1 MKSKFKRILSGI
13 LSTATALS
21 AIPIASAKA
30 EESISSY
37 PYTMF
42 ASSYDEGAI
51 TVNAGNFCVNGNIA
65 TNGTIV
71 SSGNLNINGTSEDDT
86 DESMIYIFDKID
98 NQYFTASNVDAHDED
113 YILDELN
120 ININVPTEVQ
130 GEAALTGNI
139 NINNALKAL
148 EDINLYG
155 EVENTNNSVIF
166 SKYGDVI
173 IDSQNANL
181 NGLIYAPFGNVIINA
196 QNLNLNNVVII
207 AEKIEL
213 TCPNVNANISS
224 IASSFVGTVSDPL
237 DLPYDEWQYMNDEN
251 ENDFPDFIEDFNNW
265 YLLKDTD
272 SDMLPDCI
280 EESISSNP
288 MLTDSGGDNLG
299 DYYEVMVSFTNPVDT
314 DSDDNL
320 ISDDNEDFDNDGL
333 TNFQE
338 YLLSTSPWNNDSD
351 KDTLDDGTEI
361 NTYSTNPLEPDTD
374 FDGLDDADE
383 VALGVLP
390 NVPDTDEDGI
400 LDGDEYYS
408 GYVSQDLTSDDPKVS
423 AVTGVEVELD
433 CKGNADNCVNIEN
446 TYNVDML
453 SSDVVGIVG
462 SPVNIT
468 SSAEFNTATI
478 TFTYD
483 DTLLNNTA
491 EEDMIILWY
500 DREKKE
506 YVMLEDTIVDTV
518 NNTVSCTTT
527 HFSTYLVID
536 REIWLDSWREKIEYS
551 RQPSVI
557 ETAYNIGFVVD
568 VSGSMNS
575 ERLGNAKTALNTF
588 IDAMYE
594 CDDATLVSFNSSGN
608 VVKNFGASKSE
619 LKSAVSALTA
629 SGGTSTNSGL
639 SAVINEMTPHLSA
652 TEKNIIIL
660 ICDGD
665 VENDSTTSGLLQIA
679 KNAEK
684 PINIYTLNVCDADSD
699 ALESIATQ
707 TGGVPYKA
715 ATAAQI
721 ASVMATLQ
729 QSTVSSI
736 DMTDSD
742 GDGLYDVYE
751 TQGIKYQN
759 GQVYRTDP
767 NKADTDDDGISDFDE
782 VGGAPI
788 AKVVD
793 FFQSEYSCVL
803 CNVNTNPTSVDTD
816 GDTYTDDV
824 DPEPYD
830 YTMIKDFGSDGYIAD
845 IEYQAGELNPMALEL
860 TAWPYYIFYK
870 LKGEK
875 DVANSAIELMMDDVN
890 NCPYTYLVS
899 DENWLRFC
907 EYFNTCVETY
917 GSIYEELHYFRMK
930 LNRTPESFAE
940 LVNNKENWHIY
951 TKDNTRYHEN
961 NCRLSEEAFNN
972 SKISD
977 SIDYATY
984 KSYFIETQYISTN
997 EAYPSYS
1004 TYGNEYNMKFVD
1016 KYGMNEVVV
1025 TPDTDLSQMS
1035 DDEIKNYLK
1044 DESHWQILTADYNK
1058 AQNDPNFKYDPVN
1071 VGTYNYCGYEEGIEF
1086 VYSYDETKVKNSSS
1100 DDHQKYDVKPYLGGK
1115 KSYSNWGNVPGLIYG
1130 NTRSQRDKNGY
1141 YHRDICVVNNHDV
1154 IYEEWEC
1161 EFER

>member
-1 MKSKFKRILSGI
+1 
-13 LSTATALS
+13 
-21 AIPIASAKA
+21 
-30 EESISSY
+30 
-37 PYTMF
+37 MF

-71 SSGNLNINGTSEDDT
+71 SSGNMNINGTSEDDT

-120 ININVPTEVQ
+120 ININVPTKVQ

-155 EVENTNNSVIF
+155 EVENTNSSVIF

-272 SDMLPDCI
+272 SDRLPDCV
-280 EESISSNP
+280 EGLLGSNP
-288 MLTDSGGDNLG
+288 ALEDSDGDNLD
-299 DYYEVMVSFTNPVDT
+299 DYYEVMVLFTDPSDT
-314 DSDDNL
+314 DSDDDL
-320 ISDDNEDFDNDGL
+320 LTDDNEDFDGDGL
-333 TNFQE
+333 TNLQE
-338 YLLSTSPWNNDSD
+338 YYLDTSPWDTDSD

-491 EEDMIILWY
+491 EEDLIILWY
-500 DREKKE
+500 DREKKK

-527 HFSTYLVID
+527 HFQHISLLT
-536 REIWLDSWREKIEYS
+536 EKYGWIHGEK
-551 RQPSVI
+551 R
-557 ETAYNIGFVVD
+557 
-568 VSGSMNS
+568 
-575 ERLGNAKTALNTF
+575 LNTV
-588 IDAMYE
+588 
-594 CDDATLVSFNSSGN
+594 VS
-608 VVKNFGASKSE
+608 
-619 LKSAVSALTA
+619 
-629 SGGTSTNSGL
+629 
-639 SAVINEMTPHLSA
+639 
-652 TEKNIIIL
+652 
-660 ICDGD
+660 
-665 VENDSTTSGLLQIA
+665 
-679 KNAEK
+679 
-684 PINIYTLNVCDADSD
+684 
-699 ALESIATQ
+699 
-707 TGGVPYKA
+707 
-715 ATAAQI
+715 
-721 ASVMATLQ
+721 
-729 QSTVSSI
+729 
-736 DMTDSD
+736 
-742 GDGLYDVYE
+742 
-751 TQGIKYQN
+751 
-759 GQVYRTDP
+759 QV
-767 NKADTDDDGISDFDE
+767 
-782 VGGAPI
+782 
-788 AKVVD
+788 
-793 FFQSEYSCVL
+793 
-803 CNVNTNPTSVDTD
+803 
-816 GDTYTDDV
+816 
-824 DPEPYD
+824 
-830 YTMIKDFGSDGYIAD
+830 
-845 IEYQAGELNPMALEL
+845 
-860 TAWPYYIFYK
+860 
-870 LKGEK
+870 
-875 DVANSAIELMMDDVN
+875 
-890 NCPYTYLVS
+890 
-899 DENWLRFC
+899 
-907 EYFNTCVETY
+907 
-917 GSIYEELHYFRMK
+917 
-930 LNRTPESFAE
+930 
-940 LVNNKENWHIY
+940 
-951 TKDNTRYHEN
+951 
-961 NCRLSEEAFNN
+961 
-972 SKISD
+972 
-977 SIDYATY
+977 
-984 KSYFIETQYISTN
+984 
-997 EAYPSYS
+997 
-1004 TYGNEYNMKFVD
+1004 
-1016 KYGMNEVVV
+1016 
-1025 TPDTDLSQMS
+1025 
-1035 DDEIKNYLK
+1035 
-1044 DESHWQILTADYNK
+1044 
-1058 AQNDPNFKYDPVN
+1058 
-1071 VGTYNYCGYEEGIEF
+1071 
-1086 VYSYDETKVKNSSS
+1086 
-1100 DDHQKYDVKPYLGGK
+1100 
-1115 KSYSNWGNVPGLIYG
+1115 
-1130 NTRSQRDKNGY
+1130 
-1141 YHRDICVVNNHDV
+1141 
-1154 IYEEWEC
+1154 
-1161 EFER
+1161 

>member
-1 MKSKFKRILSGI
+1 MLSGV
-13 LSTATALS
+13 LSAAMTIS
-21 AIPIASAKA
+21 AIPFVSVHAD
-30 EESISSY
+30 ENTNPY

-42 ASSYDEGAI
+42 AASSDEGAI
-51 TVNAGNFCVNGNIA
+51 TVNAGNFCVNGNVA
-65 TNGTIV
+65 TKGTIV
-71 SSGNLNINGTSEDDT
+71 SSGNMNINGTRTENA
-86 DESMIYIFDKID
+86 DESMIFIFDKID
-98 NQYFTASNVDAHDED
+98 DQYFSASNVDEHDSD
-113 YILDELN
+113 YTLNELN
-120 ININVPTEVQ
+120 ININVPTEVE
-130 GEAALTGNI
+130 GEATLTGNI

-148 EDINLYG
+148 EDVNLYG
-155 EVENTNNSVIF
+155 EVKNTNDSVIF
-166 SKYGDVI
+166 SKYGDIV
-173 IDSQNANL
+173 IDSQNVNL
-181 NGLIYAPFGNVIINA
+181 NGLVYAPFGSVTINA

-207 AEKIEL
+207 AESIEL
-213 TCPNVNANISS
+213 TCPNVNANNSS
-224 IASSFVGTVSDPL
+224 SVSSFVGSTSEPL
-237 DLPYDEWQYMNDEN
+237 DIPYDEWQYMKDEN

-272 SDMLPDCI
+272 NDKLPDCI
-280 EESISSNP
+280 EESVNSNP
-288 MLTDSGGDNLG
+288 NVMDTDDDNLD
-299 DYYEVMVSFTNPVDT
+299 DYYEVMVTYTNPSDVDT
-314 DSDDNL
+314 DDNL
-320 ISDDNEDFDNDGL
+320 IDDCNEDFDDDGL
-333 TNFQE
+333 TNLQE
-338 YLLSTSPWNNDSD
+338 YLLNTSPWHSDSD
-351 KDTLDDGTEI
+351 KDTLNDGAEV
-361 NTYSTNPLEPDTD
+361 NTYNTNPLEPDSD
-374 FDGLDDADE
+374 FDGLNDADE
-383 VALGVLP
+383 ISLGVLP
-390 NVPDTDEDGI
+390 NNPDTDGDGI
-400 LDGDEYYS
+400 LDGNEYYS
-408 GYVSQDLTSDDPKVS
+408 GSVAQELISDDPKVS
-423 AVTGVEVELD
+423 AITGVYVELD
-433 CKGNADNCVNIEN
+433 CKGYAENCVKIEN
-446 TYNVDML
+446 TYNIDVM

-483 DTLLNNTA
+483 DTLLNDTT
-491 EEDMIILWY
+491 EEDLIILWY
-500 DREKKE
+500 DRENKG

-568 VSGSMNS
+568 VSSSMNS
-575 ERLGNAKTALNTF
+575 ERLSNAKTALNTF

-608 VVKNFGASKSE
+608 VVKNFGTSKSE

-639 SAVINEMTPHLSA
+639 RVAITEMSPYLSSD
-652 TEKNIIIL
+652 EKNIIIL

-665 VENDSTTSGLLQIA
+665 VENNNSTKELLQIA

-699 ALESIATQ
+699 VLESIATQ

-767 NKADTDDDGISDFDE
+767 NKADTDGDGISDFDE

-788 AKVVD
+788 AKVVN

-860 TAWPYYIFYK
+860 TAWPYIGDYIFYK

-899 DENWLRFC
+899 DENWLNFC
-907 EYFNTCVETY
+907 LEFNKYVQTY
-917 GSIYEELHYFRMK
+917 GEVDRTLHYFRLK
-930 LNRTPESFAE
+930 LNRAPATLDDMIKTINCATEVNDKWIMCSPQKGRFHMFGEYGSFNIKFISS
-940 LVNNKENWHIY
+940 NNTDNIY
-951 TKDNTRYHEN
+951 
-961 NCRLSEEAFNN
+961 EA
-972 SKISD
+972 
-977 SIDYATY
+977 
-984 KSYFIETQYISTN
+984 
-997 EAYPSYS
+997 
-1004 TYGNEYNMKFVD
+1004 
-1016 KYGMNEVVV
+1016 
-1025 TPDTDLSQMS
+1025 
-1035 DDEIKNYLK
+1035 
-1044 DESHWQILTADYNK
+1044 
-1058 AQNDPNFKYDPVN
+1058 
-1071 VGTYNYCGYEEGIEF
+1071 
-1086 VYSYDETKVKNSSS
+1086 VY
-1100 DDHQKYDVKPYLGGK
+1100 
-1115 KSYSNWGNVPGLIYG
+1115 
-1130 NTRSQRDKNGY
+1130 DKNGKLLTESDDY
-1141 YHRDICVVNNHDV
+1141 GKNMGTFNYASSSKKGKLHNRLDVSTYEDMKNTYEDYVHRNDNDNPDDNVINKRPRNKQNNSEIDYDAQNHIIQICNKIGIDYELLIDNNFSDKC
-1154 IYEEWEC
+1154 YSY
-1161 EFER
+1161 

>member
-148 EDINLYG
+148 KDINLYG

-272 SDMLPDCI
+272 NDKLPDCI
-280 EESISSNP
+280 EESVNSNP
-288 MLTDSGGDNLG
+288 NVMDTDDDNLD
-299 DYYEVMVSFTNPVDT
+299 DYYEVMVTYTNPSDVDT
-314 DSDDNL
+314 DDNL
-320 ISDDNEDFDNDGL
+320 IDDCNEDFDDDGL
-333 TNFQE
+333 TNLQE
-338 YLLSTSPWNNDSD
+338 YLLNTSPWHSDSD
-351 KDTLDDGTEI
+351 KDTLNDGAEV
-361 NTYSTNPLEPDTD
+361 NTYNTNPLEPDSD
-374 FDGLDDADE
+374 FDGLNDADE
-383 VALGVLP
+383 ISLGVLP
-390 NVPDTDEDGI
+390 NNPDTDGDGI
-400 LDGDEYYS
+400 LDGNEYYS
-408 GYVSQDLTSDDPKVS
+408 GSVAQELISDDPKVS
-423 AVTGVEVELD
+423 AITGVYVELD
-433 CKGNADNCVNIEN
+433 CKGYAENCVKIEN
-446 TYNVDML
+446 TYNIDVM

-483 DTLLNNTA
+483 DTLLNDTT
-491 EEDMIILWY
+491 EEDLIILWY
-500 DREKKE
+500 DRENKG

-568 VSGSMNS
+568 VSSSMNS
-575 ERLGNAKTALNTF
+575 ERLSNAKTALNTF

-608 VVKNFGASKSE
+608 VVKNFGTSKSE

-639 SAVINEMTPHLSA
+639 RVAITEMSPYLSSD
-652 TEKNIIIL
+652 EKNIIIL

-665 VENDSTTSGLLQIA
+665 VENNNSTKELLQIA

-699 ALESIATQ
+699 VLESIATQ

-767 NKADTDDDGISDFDE
+767 NKADTDGDGISDFDE

-788 AKVVD
+788 AKVVN

-860 TAWPYYIFYK
+860 TAWPYIGDYIFYK

-875 DVANSAIELMMDDVN
+875 DVANSAIELIMDDVN

-899 DENWLRFC
+899 DENWLNFC
-907 EYFNTCVETY
+907 LEFNKYVQTY
-917 GSIYEELHYFRMK
+917 GEVDRTLHYFRLK
-930 LNRTPESFAE
+930 LNRAPATLDDMIKTINCATEVNDKWIMCSPQKGRFHMFGEYGSFNIKFISS
-940 LVNNKENWHIY
+940 NNTDNIY
-951 TKDNTRYHEN
+951 
-961 NCRLSEEAFNN
+961 EAV
-972 SKISD
+972 
-977 SIDYATY
+977 Y
-984 KSYFIETQYISTN
+984 
-997 EAYPSYS
+997 
-1004 TYGNEYNMKFVD
+1004 D
-1016 KYGMNEVVV
+1016 KNGKLLTE
-1025 TPDTDLSQMS
+1025 S
-1035 DDEIKNYLK
+1035 DDYGKNM
-1044 DESHWQILTADYNK
+1044 
-1058 AQNDPNFKYDPVN
+1058 
-1071 VGTYNYCGYEEGIEF
+1071 GTYNYASSSKKGKLHNRLDVSTYEDMKNTYEDYVHRNDNDNPDDNVINKRPRNKQNNSEIDYDAQNHIIQICNKIGIDYELLIDNNF
-1086 VYSYDETKVKNSSS
+1086 SDKCYSY
-1100 DDHQKYDVKPYLGGK
+1100 
-1115 KSYSNWGNVPGLIYG
+1115 
-1130 NTRSQRDKNGY
+1130 
-1141 YHRDICVVNNHDV
+1141 
-1154 IYEEWEC
+1154 
-1161 EFER
+1161 

>member
-1 MKSKFKRILSGI
+1 MKPIFNRMLSGV
-13 LSTATALS
+13 LSATMTLS
-21 AIPIASAKA
+21 AISVVSVYAV
-30 EESISSY
+30 ESTEPY

-42 ASSYDEGAI
+42 ASSYDDGAI

-71 SSGNLNINGTSEDDT
+71 SSGNMNVNGALEDDAG
-86 DESMIYIFDKID
+86 ESMIYIFDKID

-130 GEAALTGNI
+130 GEATLNGNI

-148 EDINLYG
+148 ENINLYG
-155 EVENTNNSVIF
+155 EVKNTNDSIIF
-166 SKYGDVI
+166 SKYGDIV
-173 IDSQNANL
+173 IDSQNVNL
-181 NGLIYAPFGNVIINA
+181 KGLVYDPFGSVTINA

-207 AEKIEL
+207 AESIEL
-213 TCPNVNANISS
+213 TCPNVNANNSS
-224 IASSFVGTVSDPL
+224 NVSSFVGTTSEPL
-237 DLPYDEWQYMNDEN
+237 DIPYDEWKYMKDEN
-251 ENDFPDFIEDFNNW
+251 KNNFPDFIEDFNNW

-288 MLTDSGGDNLG
+288 MLTDSDGDNLD

-338 YLLSTSPWNNDSD
+338 YLLSTSPWDNDSD
-351 KDTLDDGTEI
+351 KDTLDDGTEVNI
-361 NTYSTNPLEPDTD
+361 HNTNPLEPDTD

-390 NVPDTDEDGI
+390 NVPGTDEDGI

-491 EEDMIILWY
+491 EEDLIILWY

-506 YVMLEDTIVDTV
+506 YVMLEDTVVDAA
-518 NNTVSCTTT
+518 NNNVSCTTT

-536 REIWLDSWREKIEYS
+536 REIWLDSWREQIEYS

-575 ERLGNAKTALNTF
+575 ERLSNVKTALNTF

-608 VVKNFGASKSE
+608 VVKNFGTSKSE

-830 YTMIKDFGSDGYIAD
+830 YTMIKDFGSYSYLSNVLLEAQNNTSLYDYSIPTLLGDYAFYAIHHKKLEAEYAID
-845 IEYQAGELNPMALEL
+845 I
-860 TAWPYYIFYK
+860 
-870 LKGEK
+870 
-875 DVANSAIELMMDDVN
+875 MMNDVN
-890 NCPYTYLVS
+890 DCPYTYLVS
-899 DENWLRFC
+899 NENWFKFC
-907 EYFNTCVETY
+907 ESFNRYVESY
-917 GSIYEELHYFRMK
+917 DDIYKQLHYFRLK
-930 LNRTPESFAE
+930 LNRTPESFEE
-940 LVNNKENWHIY
+940 LVNNSQDWYLYDKKH
-951 TKDNTRYHEN
+951 TRYHMN
-961 NCRLSEEAFNN
+961 NN
-972 SKISD
+972 D
-977 SIDYATY
+977 ID
-984 KSYFIETQYISTN
+984 IPIYISSN
-997 EAYPSYS
+997 PNYPSYS
-1004 TYGNEYNMKFVD
+1004 TNWNEYNLKFVD

-1025 TPDTDLSQMS
+1025 TPNKDLSGMS
-1035 DDEIKNYLK
+1035 SEEIYNYLT
-1044 DESHWQILTADYNK
+1044 DATHWQILTDDYDK
-1058 AQNDPNFKYDPVN
+1058 AKNNSNFKYDPVN
-1071 VGTYNYCGYEEGIEF
+1071 VGTYNY
-1086 VYSYDETKVKNSSS
+1086 SAYDF
-1100 DDHQKYDVKPYLGGK
+1100 DY
-1115 KSYSNWGNVPGLIYG
+1115 
-1130 NTRSQRDKNGY
+1130 
-1141 YHRDICVVNNHDV
+1141 VNID
-1154 IYEEWEC
+1154 
-1161 EFER
+1161 

>member
-1 MKSKFKRILSGI
+1 MKPIIKRMLSGV
-13 LSTATALS
+13 LSAAMTIS
-21 AIPIASAKA
+21 AIPFVSVHAD
-30 EESISSY
+30 ENTNPY

-42 ASSYDEGAI
+42 AASSDEGAI
-51 TVNAGNFCVNGNIA
+51 TVNAGNFCVNGNVA
-65 TNGTIV
+65 TKGTIV
-71 SSGNLNINGTSEDDT
+71 SSGNMNINGTRTENA
-86 DESMIYIFDKID
+86 DESMIFIFDKID
-98 NQYFTASNVDAHDED
+98 DQYFSASNVDEHDSD
-113 YILDELN
+113 YTLNELN
-120 ININVPTEVQ
+120 ININVPTEVE
-130 GEAALTGNI
+130 GEATLTGNI

-148 EDINLYG
+148 EDVNLYG
-155 EVENTNNSVIF
+155 EVKNTNDSVIF
-166 SKYGDVI
+166 SKYGDIV
-173 IDSQNANL
+173 IDSQNVNL
-181 NGLIYAPFGNVIINA
+181 NGLVYAPFGSVTINA

-207 AEKIEL
+207 AESIEL
-213 TCPNVNANISS
+213 TCPNVNANNSS
-224 IASSFVGTVSDPL
+224 SVSSFVGSTSEPL
-237 DLPYDEWQYMNDEN
+237 DIPYDEWQYMKDEN

-272 SDMLPDCI
+272 NDKLPDCI
-280 EESISSNP
+280 EESVNSNP
-288 MLTDSGGDNLG
+288 NVMDTDDDNLD
-299 DYYEVMVSFTNPVDT
+299 DYYEVMVTYTNPSDVDT
-314 DSDDNL
+314 DDNL
-320 ISDDNEDFDNDGL
+320 IDDCNEDFDDDGL
-333 TNFQE
+333 TNLQE
-338 YLLSTSPWNNDSD
+338 YLLNTSPWHSDSD
-351 KDTLDDGTEI
+351 KDTLNDGAEV
-361 NTYSTNPLEPDTD
+361 NTYNTNPLEPDSD
-374 FDGLDDADE
+374 FDGLNDADE
-383 VALGVLP
+383 ISLGVLP
-390 NVPDTDEDGI
+390 NNPDTDGDGI
-400 LDGDEYYS
+400 LDGNEYYS
-408 GYVSQDLTSDDPKVS
+408 GSVAQELISDDPKVS
-423 AVTGVEVELD
+423 AITGVYVELD
-433 CKGNADNCVNIEN
+433 CKGYAENCVKIEN
-446 TYNVDML
+446 TYNIDVM

-483 DTLLNNTA
+483 DTLLNDTT
-491 EEDMIILWY
+491 EEDLIILWY
-500 DREKKE
+500 DRENKG

-568 VSGSMNS
+568 VSSSMNS
-575 ERLGNAKTALNTF
+575 ERLSNAKTALNTF

-608 VVKNFGASKSE
+608 VVKNFGTSKSE

-639 SAVINEMTPHLSA
+639 RVAITEMSPYLSSD
-652 TEKNIIIL
+652 EKNIIIL

-665 VENDSTTSGLLQIA
+665 VENNNSTKELLQIA

-699 ALESIATQ
+699 VLESIATQ

-767 NKADTDDDGISDFDE
+767 NKADTDGDGISDFDE

-788 AKVVD
+788 AKVVN

-860 TAWPYYIFYK
+860 TAWPYIGDYIFYK

-899 DENWLRFC
+899 DENWLNFC
-907 EYFNTCVETY
+907 LEFNKYVQTY
-917 GSIYEELHYFRMK
+917 GEVDRTLHYFHLK
-930 LNRTPESFAE
+930 LNRAPATLDDMIKTINCATEVNDKWIMCSPQKGRFHMFGEYGSFNIKFISS
-940 LVNNKENWHIY
+940 NNTDNIY
-951 TKDNTRYHEN
+951 
-961 NCRLSEEAFNN
+961 EA
-972 SKISD
+972 
-977 SIDYATY
+977 
-984 KSYFIETQYISTN
+984 
-997 EAYPSYS
+997 
-1004 TYGNEYNMKFVD
+1004 
-1016 KYGMNEVVV
+1016 
-1025 TPDTDLSQMS
+1025 
-1035 DDEIKNYLK
+1035 
-1044 DESHWQILTADYNK
+1044 
-1058 AQNDPNFKYDPVN
+1058 
-1071 VGTYNYCGYEEGIEF
+1071 
-1086 VYSYDETKVKNSSS
+1086 VY
-1100 DDHQKYDVKPYLGGK
+1100 
-1115 KSYSNWGNVPGLIYG
+1115 
-1130 NTRSQRDKNGY
+1130 DKNGKLLTESDDY
-1141 YHRDICVVNNHDV
+1141 GKNMGTFNYASSSKKGKLHNRLDVSTYEDMKNTYEDYVHRNDNDNPDDNVINKRPRNKQNNSEIDYDAQNHIIQICNKIGIDYELLIDNNFSDKC
-1154 IYEEWEC
+1154 YSY
-1161 EFER
+1161 

>member
-1 MKSKFKRILSGI
+1 M
-13 LSTATALS
+13 
-21 AIPIASAKA
+21 
-30 EESISSY
+30 
-37 PYTMF
+37 
-42 ASSYDEGAI
+42 
-51 TVNAGNFCVNGNIA
+51 
-65 TNGTIV
+65 
-71 SSGNLNINGTSEDDT
+71 
-86 DESMIYIFDKID
+86 
-98 NQYFTASNVDAHDED
+98 
-113 YILDELN
+113 
-120 ININVPTEVQ
+120 
-130 GEAALTGNI
+130 
-139 NINNALKAL
+139 
-148 EDINLYG
+148 
-155 EVENTNNSVIF
+155 
-166 SKYGDVI
+166 
-173 IDSQNANL
+173 
-181 NGLIYAPFGNVIINA
+181 
-196 QNLNLNNVVII
+196 VII
-207 AEKIEL
+207 AESIEL
-213 TCPNVNANISS
+213 TCPNVNANNSS
-224 IASSFVGTVSDPL
+224 NVSSFVGTTSEPL
-237 DLPYDEWQYMNDEN
+237 DIPYDEWKYMKDEN
-251 ENDFPDFIEDFNNW
+251 KNNFPDFIEDFNNW

-272 SDMLPDCI
+272 SDMLPDYI

-288 MLTDSGGDNLG
+288 MLTDSDGDNLD

-338 YLLSTSPWNNDSD
+338 YLLSTSPWDNDSD

-361 NTYSTNPLEPDTD
+361 NTYGTNPLEPDTD

-446 TYNVDML
+446 AYNVDML

-462 SPVNIT
+462 APVNIT

-483 DTLLNNTA
+483 DTLLNDTT
-491 EEDMIILWY
+491 EEDLIILWY
-500 DREKKE
+500 DRENKG

-575 ERLGNAKTALNTF
+575 ERLSNAKTALNTF

-629 SGGTSTNSGL
+629 SGGTSTNNGL
-639 SAVINEMTPHLSA
+639 STAINEMAPHLST

-665 VENDSTTSGLLQIA
+665 VENDSNTADLLQIA

-715 ATAAQI
+715 ATATQI

-767 NKADTDDDGISDFDE
+767 NKADTDGDGISDFDE

-788 AKVVD
+788 AKVVN

-860 TAWPYYIFYK
+860 TAWPYIGDYIFYK

-899 DENWLRFC
+899 DENWLNFC
-907 EYFNTCVETY
+907 LEFNKYVQTY
-917 GSIYEELHYFRMK
+917 GEVDRTLHYFRLK
-930 LNRTPESFAE
+930 LNRAPATLDDMIKTINCATEVNDKWIMCSPQKGRFHMFGEYGSFNIKFISS
-940 LVNNKENWHIY
+940 NNTDNIY
-951 TKDNTRYHEN
+951 
-961 NCRLSEEAFNN
+961 EA
-972 SKISD
+972 
-977 SIDYATY
+977 
-984 KSYFIETQYISTN
+984 
-997 EAYPSYS
+997 
-1004 TYGNEYNMKFVD
+1004 
-1016 KYGMNEVVV
+1016 
-1025 TPDTDLSQMS
+1025 
-1035 DDEIKNYLK
+1035 
-1044 DESHWQILTADYNK
+1044 
-1058 AQNDPNFKYDPVN
+1058 
-1071 VGTYNYCGYEEGIEF
+1071 
-1086 VYSYDETKVKNSSS
+1086 VY
-1100 DDHQKYDVKPYLGGK
+1100 
-1115 KSYSNWGNVPGLIYG
+1115 
-1130 NTRSQRDKNGY
+1130 DKNGKLLTESDDY
-1141 YHRDICVVNNHDV
+1141 GKNMGTFNYASSSKKGKLHNRLDVSTYEDMKNTYEDYVHRNDNDNPDDNVINKRPRNKQNNSEIDYDAQNHIIQICNKIGIDYELLIDNNFSDKC
-1154 IYEEWEC
+1154 YSY
-1161 EFER
+1161 

>member
-1 MKSKFKRILSGI
+1 MKPIIKRMLSGV
-13 LSTATALS
+13 LSVAMTIS
-21 AIPIASAKA
+21 AIPFVSVHAD
-30 EESISSY
+30 ENTNPY

-42 ASSYDEGAI
+42 AASSDEGAI
-51 TVNAGNFCVNGNIA
+51 TVNAGNFCVNGNVA
-65 TNGTIV
+65 TKGTIV
-71 SSGNLNINGTSEDDT
+71 SSGNMNINGTRTENA
-86 DESMIYIFDKID
+86 DESMIFIFDKID
-98 NQYFTASNVDAHDED
+98 DQYFSASNVDEHDSD
-113 YILDELN
+113 YTLNELN
-120 ININVPTEVQ
+120 ININVPTEVE
-130 GEAALTGNI
+130 GEATLTGNI

-148 EDINLYG
+148 EDVNLYG
-155 EVENTNNSVIF
+155 EVKNTNDSVIF
-166 SKYGDVI
+166 SKYGDIV
-173 IDSQNANL
+173 IDSQNVNL
-181 NGLIYAPFGNVIINA
+181 NGLVYAPFGSVTINA

-207 AEKIEL
+207 AESIEL
-213 TCPNVNANISS
+213 TCPNVNANNSS
-224 IASSFVGTVSDPL
+224 SVSSFVGSTSEPL
-237 DLPYDEWQYMNDEN
+237 DIPYDEWQYMKDEN

-272 SDMLPDCI
+272 NDKLPDCI
-280 EESISSNP
+280 EESVNSNP
-288 MLTDSGGDNLG
+288 NVMDTDDDNLD
-299 DYYEVMVSFTNPVDT
+299 DYYEVMVTYTNPSDVDT
-314 DSDDNL
+314 DDNL
-320 ISDDNEDFDNDGL
+320 IDDCNEDFDDDGL
-333 TNFQE
+333 TNLQE
-338 YLLSTSPWNNDSD
+338 YLLNTSPWHSDSD
-351 KDTLDDGTEI
+351 KDTLNDGAEV
-361 NTYSTNPLEPDTD
+361 NTYNTNPLEPDSD
-374 FDGLDDADE
+374 FDGLNDADE
-383 VALGVLP
+383 ISLGVLP
-390 NVPDTDEDGI
+390 NNPDTDGDGI
-400 LDGDEYYS
+400 LDGNEYYS
-408 GYVSQDLTSDDPKVS
+408 GSVAQELISDDPKVS
-423 AVTGVEVELD
+423 AITGVYVELD
-433 CKGNADNCVNIEN
+433 CKGYAENCVKIEN
-446 TYNVDML
+446 TYNIDVM
-453 SSDVVGIVG
+453 SSDVAGIVG

-483 DTLLNNTA
+483 DTLLNDTT
-491 EEDMIILWY
+491 EEDLIILWY
-500 DREKKE
+500 DRENKG

-568 VSGSMNS
+568 VSSSMNS
-575 ERLGNAKTALNTF
+575 ERLSNAKTALNTF

-608 VVKNFGASKSE
+608 VVKNFGTSKSE

-639 SAVINEMTPHLSA
+639 RVAITEMSPYLSSD
-652 TEKNIIIL
+652 EKNIIIL

-665 VENDSTTSGLLQIA
+665 VENNNSTKELLQIA

-699 ALESIATQ
+699 VLESIATQ

-767 NKADTDDDGISDFDE
+767 NKADTDGDGISDFDE

-788 AKVVD
+788 AKVVN

-860 TAWPYYIFYK
+860 TAWPYIGDYIFYK

-899 DENWLRFC
+899 DENWLNFC
-907 EYFNTCVETY
+907 LEFNKYVQTY
-917 GSIYEELHYFRMK
+917 GEVDRTLHYFRLK
-930 LNRTPESFAE
+930 LNRAPATLDDMIKTINCATEVNDKWIMCSPQKGRFHMFGEYGSFNIKFISS
-940 LVNNKENWHIY
+940 NNTDNIY
-951 TKDNTRYHEN
+951 
-961 NCRLSEEAFNN
+961 EAV
-972 SKISD
+972 
-977 SIDYATY
+977 Y
-984 KSYFIETQYISTN
+984 
-997 EAYPSYS
+997 
-1004 TYGNEYNMKFVD
+1004 D
-1016 KYGMNEVVV
+1016 KNGKLLTE
-1025 TPDTDLSQMS
+1025 S
-1035 DDEIKNYLK
+1035 DDYGKNM
-1044 DESHWQILTADYNK
+1044 
-1058 AQNDPNFKYDPVN
+1058 
-1071 VGTYNYCGYEEGIEF
+1071 GTYNYASSSKKGKLHNRLDVSTYEDMKNTYEDYVHRNDNDNPDDNVINKRPRNKQNNSEIDYDAQNHIIQICNKIGIDYELLIDNNF
-1086 VYSYDETKVKNSSS
+1086 SDKCYSY
-1100 DDHQKYDVKPYLGGK
+1100 
-1115 KSYSNWGNVPGLIYG
+1115 
-1130 NTRSQRDKNGY
+1130 
-1141 YHRDICVVNNHDV
+1141 
-1154 IYEEWEC
+1154 
-1161 EFER
+1161 

>member
-1 MKSKFKRILSGI
+1 MKPIFNRMLSGV
-13 LSTATALS
+13 LSATMTLS
-21 AIPIASAKA
+21 AISVVSVYAV
-30 EESISSY
+30 ESTEPY

-42 ASSYDEGAI
+42 ASSYDDGAI

-71 SSGNLNINGTSEDDT
+71 SSGNMNVNGALEDDAG
-86 DESMIYIFDKID
+86 ESMIYIFDKID

-130 GEAALTGNI
+130 GEATLNGNI

-148 EDINLYG
+148 ENINLYG
-155 EVENTNNSVIF
+155 EVKNTNDSIIF
-166 SKYGDVI
+166 SKYGDIV
-173 IDSQNANL
+173 IDSQNVNL
-181 NGLIYAPFGNVIINA
+181 KGLVYDPFGSVTINA

-207 AEKIEL
+207 AESIEL
-213 TCPNVNANISS
+213 TCPNVNANNSS
-224 IASSFVGTVSDPL
+224 NVSSFVGTTSEPL
-237 DLPYDEWQYMNDEN
+237 DIPYDEWKYMKDEN
-251 ENDFPDFIEDFNNW
+251 KNNFPDFIEDFNNW

-288 MLTDSGGDNLG
+288 MLTDSDGDNLD

-338 YLLSTSPWNNDSD
+338 YLLSTSPWDNDSD
-351 KDTLDDGTEI
+351 KDTLDDGTEVNI
-361 NTYSTNPLEPDTD
+361 HNTNPLEPDTD

-390 NVPDTDEDGI
+390 NVPGTDEDGI

-491 EEDMIILWY
+491 EEDLIILWY

-506 YVMLEDTIVDTV
+506 YVMLEDTVVDAA
-518 NNTVSCTTT
+518 NNNVSCTTT

-536 REIWLDSWREKIEYS
+536 REIWLDSWREQIEYS

-575 ERLGNAKTALNTF
+575 ERLSNVKTALNTF

-608 VVKNFGASKSE
+608 VVKNFGTSKSE

-759 GQVYRTDP
+759 GQDYRTDP

-830 YTMIKDFGSDGYIAD
+830 YTMIKDFGSYSYLSNVLLEAQNNTSLYDYSIPTLLGDYAFYAIHHKKLEAEYAID
-845 IEYQAGELNPMALEL
+845 I
-860 TAWPYYIFYK
+860 
-870 LKGEK
+870 
-875 DVANSAIELMMDDVN
+875 MMNDVN
-890 NCPYTYLVS
+890 DCPYTYLVS
-899 DENWLRFC
+899 NENWFKFC
-907 EYFNTCVETY
+907 ESFNRYVESY
-917 GSIYEELHYFRMK
+917 DDIYKQLHYFRLK
-930 LNRTPESFAE
+930 LNRTPESFEE
-940 LVNNKENWHIY
+940 LVNNSQDWYLYDKKH
-951 TKDNTRYHEN
+951 TRYHMN
-961 NCRLSEEAFNN
+961 NN
-972 SKISD
+972 D
-977 SIDYATY
+977 ID
-984 KSYFIETQYISTN
+984 IPIYISSN
-997 EAYPSYS
+997 PNYPSYS
-1004 TYGNEYNMKFVD
+1004 TNWNEYNLKFVD

-1025 TPDTDLSQMS
+1025 TPNKDLSGMS
-1035 DDEIKNYLK
+1035 SEEIYNYLT
-1044 DESHWQILTADYNK
+1044 DATHWQILTDDYDK
-1058 AQNDPNFKYDPVN
+1058 AKNNSNFKYDPVN
-1071 VGTYNYCGYEEGIEF
+1071 VGTYNY
-1086 VYSYDETKVKNSSS
+1086 SAYDF
-1100 DDHQKYDVKPYLGGK
+1100 DY
-1115 KSYSNWGNVPGLIYG
+1115 
-1130 NTRSQRDKNGY
+1130 
-1141 YHRDICVVNNHDV
+1141 VNID
-1154 IYEEWEC
+1154 
-1161 EFER
+1161 

>member
-1 MKSKFKRILSGI
+1 M
-13 LSTATALS
+13 
-21 AIPIASAKA
+21 
-30 EESISSY
+30 
-37 PYTMF
+37 
-42 ASSYDEGAI
+42 
-51 TVNAGNFCVNGNIA
+51 
-65 TNGTIV
+65 
-71 SSGNLNINGTSEDDT
+71 
-86 DESMIYIFDKID
+86 
-98 NQYFTASNVDAHDED
+98 
-113 YILDELN
+113 
-120 ININVPTEVQ
+120 
-130 GEAALTGNI
+130 
-139 NINNALKAL
+139 
-148 EDINLYG
+148 
-155 EVENTNNSVIF
+155 
-166 SKYGDVI
+166 
-173 IDSQNANL
+173 
-181 NGLIYAPFGNVIINA
+181 
-196 QNLNLNNVVII
+196 VII
-207 AEKIEL
+207 AESIEL
-213 TCPNVNANISS
+213 TCPNVNANNSS
-224 IASSFVGTVSDPL
+224 NVSSFVGTTSEPL
-237 DLPYDEWQYMNDEN
+237 DIPYDEWKYMKDEN
-251 ENDFPDFIEDFNNW
+251 KNNFPDFIEDFNNW

-272 SDMLPDCI
+272 SDMLPDYI

-288 MLTDSGGDNLG
+288 MLTDSDGDNLD

-338 YLLSTSPWNNDSD
+338 YLLSTSPWDNDSD

-462 SPVNIT
+462 APVNIT

-491 EEDMIILWY
+491 EEDLIILWY

-506 YVMLEDTIVDTV
+506 YVMLEDTVVDTV

-575 ERLGNAKTALNTF
+575 ERLSNAKTALNTF

-608 VVKNFGASKSE
+608 VVKNFGTSKSE

-639 SAVINEMTPHLSA
+639 RVAITEMSPYLSSD
-652 TEKNIIIL
+652 EKNIIIL

-665 VENDSTTSGLLQIA
+665 VENNNSTKELLQIA

-699 ALESIATQ
+699 VLESIATQ

-767 NKADTDDDGISDFDE
+767 NKADTDGDGISDFDE

-788 AKVVD
+788 AKVVN

-845 IEYQAGELNPMALEL
+845 IEYQAGELNPMASEL
-860 TAWPYYIFYK
+860 TAWPYIGDYIFYK

-899 DENWLRFC
+899 DENWLNFC
-907 EYFNTCVETY
+907 LEFNKYVQTY
-917 GSIYEELHYFRMK
+917 GEVDRTLHYFRLK
-930 LNRTPESFAE
+930 LNRAPATLDDMIKTINCATEVNDKWIMCSPQKGRFHMFGEYGSFNA
-940 LVNNKENWHIY
+940 
-951 TKDNTRYHEN
+951 
-961 NCRLSEEAFNN
+961 S
-972 SKISD
+972 
-977 SIDYATY
+977 
-984 KSYFIETQYISTN
+984 
-997 EAYPSYS
+997 
-1004 TYGNEYNMKFVD
+1004 
-1016 KYGMNEVVV
+1016 
-1025 TPDTDLSQMS
+1025 
-1035 DDEIKNYLK
+1035 
-1044 DESHWQILTADYNK
+1044 
-1058 AQNDPNFKYDPVN
+1058 
-1071 VGTYNYCGYEEGIEF
+1071 
-1086 VYSYDETKVKNSSS
+1086 
-1100 DDHQKYDVKPYLGGK
+1100 
-1115 KSYSNWGNVPGLIYG
+1115 PG
-1130 NTRSQRDKNGY
+1130 
-1141 YHRDICVVNNHDV
+1141 
-1154 IYEEWEC
+1154 
-1161 EFER
+1161 